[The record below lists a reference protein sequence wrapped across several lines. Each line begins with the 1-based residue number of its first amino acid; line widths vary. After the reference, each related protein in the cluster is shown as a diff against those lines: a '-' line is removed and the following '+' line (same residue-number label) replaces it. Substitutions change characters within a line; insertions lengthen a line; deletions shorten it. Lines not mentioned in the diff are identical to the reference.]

1 MLSSLSVS
9 RLRLLIVDTERSL
22 SDWSYPDCA
31 APFWRVYWNE
41 KGRGII
47 GYQGRDYLL
56 EGRNLLLISPET
68 HFSAEAAS
76 PMDHLYIHFLAG
88 PPYDRPK
95 PGIAVWKA
103 GKDEVEELAA
113 LARAADSESQ
123 SGAAAVVQ
131 SAATE
136 AQGAAAVVQG
146 AAPEVQGAAL
156 LASALCYRMLA
167 RFPQELL
174 APAAGQETARSVEE
188 LVLARLAERLS
199 NEELAKRLGASIPTI
214 ERRLRLETGRSLH
227 VYVLELKIR
236 EACFLLRHSEES
248 VEEIAEALGF
258 TDRSH
263 FSRAFAS
270 FRGLSPAAYRASP
283 A

>member
-41 KGRGII
+41 KGQGII
-47 GYQGRDYLL
+47 GYEGRDYLL
-56 EGRNLLLISPET
+56 EGRELLLISPET

-95 PGIAVWKA
+95 PGVAVWQA
-103 GKDEVEELAA
+103 RKDEVEELTA
-113 LARAADSESQ
+113 LARAADSESHN
-123 SGAAAVVQ
+123 G
-131 SAATE
+131 AATE
-136 AQGAAAVVQG
+136 A
-146 AAPEVQGAAL
+146 QGAAL

-227 VYVLELKIR
+227 AYVLELKIR

>member
-1 MLSSLSVS
+1 MLSTLSVP
-9 RLRLLIVDTERSL
+9 RLRLLVVDATRSL

-31 APFWRVYWNE
+31 APYWRVYWNE
-41 KGRGII
+41 KGRGIV
-47 GYQGRDYLL
+47 GYAGRRYFLK
-56 EGRNLLLISPET
+56 GRSILLIPPET
-68 HFSAEAAS
+68 HFSAQAVS

-95 PGIAVWKA
+95 PCVVTWKA
-103 GKDEVEELAA
+103 EGEEVVELAA
-113 LARAADSESQ
+113 LAAAADAESQ
-123 SGAAAVVQ
+123 SVAAKA
-131 SAATE
+131 
-136 AQGAAAVVQG
+136 
-146 AAPEVQGAAL
+146 QGAAL

-167 RFPQELL
+167 RFPRELL
-174 APAAGQETARSVEE
+174 APTEGQGIARRVED
-188 LVLARLAERLS
+188 LVLSRLADRPS
-199 NEELAKRLGASIPTI
+199 NEELARELGASVPTI
-214 ERRLRLETGRSLH
+214 ERRLKLETGRSLH
-227 VYVLELKIR
+227 AYVLELKIR

-258 TDRSH
+258 ADRSH